1 MIGKTAR
8 SCVGVI
14 ALVAALAQGALAAY
28 PEKPVRIVV
37 GFAAGGPTDVV
48 ARIIADHLAKA
59 NGKPFV
65 VDNKPGAAAMIAT
78 AEVARAPA
86 DGYTLLM
93 TGTNHATNPSI
104 LPKLPYETLR
114 DFAGVSLVAEG
125 PHVLVVNPQAPFGSV
140 KELVAYAKANP
151 EKVAYS
157 SSGKGGTVHFAGAM
171 FEEAAKV
178 SLTHVP
184 YKGAAPAVQDLLGG
198 QVPMSFASLASI
210 NTYVKSGKL
219 KLLATATPK
228 RLAEYP
234 DVPTFAELG
243 YPGVSISAW
252 AGLLAPAATPKPIL
266 EKLAT
271 QVKQALES
279 PEVRQRLQ
287 ALGMQPMGTSLK
299 GFDAQIAREVDT
311 FGRIAKARGITGD
324 D

>member
-1 MIGKTAR
+1 MKAFRPGA
-8 SCVGVI
+8 I
-14 ALVAALAQGALAAY
+14 AAAIAALLLALPASAAY

-48 ARIIADHLAKA
+48 ARVIAERLTQM
-59 NGKPFV
+59 NGQPFI

-93 TGTNHATNPSI
+93 TGTNHATNPAI
-104 LPKLPYETLR
+104 IPKLPYDTLR
-114 DFAGVSLVAEG
+114 DLAGVSLVAEG
-125 PHVLVVNPQAPFGSV
+125 PHVLVINPQAPFSNV

-157 SSGKGGTVHFAGAM
+157 SSGRGGTVHFAGAM

-184 YKGAAPAVQDLLGG
+184 YKGAAPAIQDLLGG

-210 NTYVKSGKL
+210 STQLKAGKL
-219 KLLATATPK
+219 KMIATATPK

-234 DVPTFAELG
+234 NVPTFAELG
-243 YPGVSISAW
+243 YPSVDISAW
-252 AGLLAPAATPKPIL
+252 AGLLAPAATPRPIL
-266 EKLAT
+266 DKLAG
-271 QVKQALES
+271 QIRQALAT
-279 PEVRQRLQ
+279 PEVRSRLQ
-287 ALGMQPMGTSLK
+287 ALGMEPMGTSLK
-299 GFDAQIAREVDT
+299 DFDAQIAREVDT
-311 FGRIAKARGITGD
+311 FGRIAKARGIVGD
-324 D
+324 E

>member
-1 MIGKTAR
+1 MNNYAR
-8 SCVGVI
+8 KLWAGAI
-14 ALVAALAQGALAAY
+14 LLVAAMYSPAWAAY

-48 ARIIADHLAKA
+48 ARLIAESLAKA
-59 NGKPFV
+59 NGQPFI

-78 AEVARAPA
+78 AEVARAAP

-93 TGTNHATNPSI
+93 TGTNHATNPAI
-104 LPKLPYETLR
+104 LPKIPYDTLR
-114 DFAGVSLVAEG
+114 DLAGVSLVAEG
-125 PHVLVVNPQAPFGSV
+125 PHVLVINPQAPFGSV

-178 SLTHVP
+178 SLTHGP
-184 YKGAAPAVQDLLGG
+184 YKGAAPAVQDLLGN

-210 NTYVKSGKL
+210 NAHVKAGKL

-228 RLAEYP
+228 RLPEYP

-243 YPGVSISAW
+243 YPSVNISAW
-252 AGLLAPAATPKPIL
+252 AGLLAPAATPRPIL

-271 QVKQALES
+271 QIRQALS
-279 PEVRQRLQ
+279 TPEARARIQ
-287 ALGMQPMGTSLK
+287 ALGMQPIGTSLK
-299 GFDAQIAREVDT
+299 DFDAQIARELDT

>member
-1 MIGKTAR
+1 MIAR
-8 SCVGVI
+8 IARFAVSAIVFAAVI
-14 ALVAALAQGALAAY
+14 AQPALAAY

-48 ARIIADHLAKA
+48 ARLIAESLAKA
-59 NGKPFV
+59 NGQPFV

-104 LPKLPYETLR
+104 LPKLPYDTLK
-114 DFAGVSLVAEG
+114 DLAGVSLVAEG
-125 PHVLVVNPQAPFGSV
+125 PHVLVIHPQAPFGSV

-210 NTYVKSGKL
+210 NTYVKAGKL
-219 KLLATATPK
+219 KLIATATPK
-228 RLAEYP
+228 RLPEYP

-243 YPGVSISAW
+243 YPSVNISAW

-266 EKLAT
+266 EKLAS
-271 QVKQALES
+271 QIKQALAT
-279 PEVRQRLQ
+279 PEVRQRIQ
-287 ALGMQPMGTSLK
+287 ALGMQPMGTSVRE
-299 GFDAQIAREVDT
+299 FDAQIAREVET